1 MKLRKGVRRGALLVI
16 FASLFAFLPS
26 AKAATLAITTP
37 SNQTAVVGS
46 AFSLLISAT
55 GGTGGNQ
62 FALASGTLPSGLA
75 LNPSTGEI
83 SGNPTASQSN
93 AITVRVTD
101 NSSATATTSS
111 FTINTGWMVSTYA
124 GSGAATASG
133 DGGQATSAGM
143 TPHSISIATDGTLY
157 ISDVANSTLRKV
169 TTSGVISTVS
179 GAISIITG
187 MHARDNGDIYFTK
200 WNYTVPIQKFQASN
214 SSVTSW
220 SDPLI
225 NMNQGRGMTVDLA
238 GNLLIAEAAGQYI
251 RRFAADGSV
260 TNIAG
265 TGTAGFSGDGGA
277 ATSAAINS
285 PFDVAVDPSGNIYF
299 TDVNNYRIRK
309 ISTSGVISTILGNG
323 QIATSGDGGLAV
335 NAKTSNLWGIAAD
348 GAGNIFFGERGGGS
362 IRRIDASTGIVT
374 RVAGTGTAGAN
385 DSPVNGISSTAV
397 FSSIIEQMRFDRS
410 GNLYL
415 TDYWN
420 HMIRK
425 IAGIGIPFN
434 SVTSAS
440 VTLSATGKFAKG
452 VSAIISTD
460 VNTTGKVTFYSNG
473 KKIPGCIGLN
483 ASGSTP
489 ITVTC
494 NWKPITSGAFALK
507 AVLTPTSDPSSPVT
521 STAQVR
527 VGRRSNTR

>member
-1 MKLRKGVRRGALLVI
+1 MKAIKGVRRSAIVALSALLL
-16 FASLFAFLPS
+16 AYLPT
-26 AKAATLAITTP
+26 AHAATLTITTP
-37 SNQTAVVGS
+37 STQTAVVGS
-46 AFSLLISAT
+46 AFSLQISAA

-62 FALASGTLPSGLA
+62 FAVATGTLPSGLA

-111 FTINTGWMVSTYA
+111 FTINTGWIVSTYA
-124 GSGAATASG
+124 GSGAASTSG

-143 TPHSISIATDGTLY
+143 TPHSISITSDGTLY
-157 ISDVANSTLRKV
+157 ISDVSNSTLRKI

-179 GAISIITG
+179 APISIITG

-214 SSVTSW
+214 ASVSVW
-220 SDPLI
+220 SDSLI

-265 TGTAGFSGDGGA
+265 TGSSGFSGDGGA

-285 PFDVAVDPSGNIYF
+285 PFDVAVDPSGNVYF
-299 TDVNNYRIRK
+299 TDVGNYRIRK
-309 ISTSGVISTILGNG
+309 ISTNGVISTILGNG
-323 QIATSGDGGLAV
+323 QAINSGDGGLAV
-335 NAKTSNLWGIAAD
+335 NAKASNLWGIAVD
-348 GAGNIFFGERGGGS
+348 GAGNIFFGERGGGC
-362 IRRIDASTGIVT
+362 IRRIDATTGIVT

-397 FSSIIEQMRFDRS
+397 FSTIIEQMRFDRN

-420 HMIRK
+420 HMVRK
-425 IAGIGIPFN
+425 IAGIGVPFN
-434 SVTSAS
+434 TVTSAS
-440 VTLSATGKFAKG
+440 VTLSAAGSFAKG
-452 VSAIISTD
+452 VTSTLSTE
-460 VNTTGKVTFYSNG
+460 VNATGKVTFYSNG
-473 KKIPGCIGLN
+473 KKIPGCIGLS

-494 NWKPITSGAFALK
+494 NWKPMTSGAFALK
-507 AVLTPTSDPSSPVT
+507 AVLTPTSDPSSPVA
-521 STAQVR
+521 STAQVK
-527 VGRRSNTR
+527 VGRRTNNR